1 MVEEIVLPRLT
12 YDSRQGEFPVELW
25 PEWQAVFDCP
35 ASLLLG
41 MGGEGSGKS
50 FHGALYATCR
60 MFYDL
65 QFNGSLYWVVG
76 ADFEDARKDFD
87 YIAGF
92 QQQLDNVAQLSMPS
106 HLDQQCTLTTKTGQ
120 KVVTISSYDF
130 TKIAREEPDG
140 IVGAE
145 VSRWYQETL
154 DRCEGRLI
162 RKYPHAWGIFTGSFE
177 SSDGWLPSLYNFGQG
192 PNDRDLRSF
201 SIPSWANRVK
211 YPLGRE
217 DPAIKRAEAGRS
229 PEKFME
235 RFGGKPVPSRRLVCH
250 NFRTNLHIDY
260 SLEYDPDLPLY
271 VGIDPGGIVYA
282 IVFVQFT
289 EDGEIRVIDE
299 IYAHRWTH
307 SDVINEFLGRP
318 YGRVVEG
325 GAIDVAAKQNQNA
338 MPIAI
343 DEWYKDTGLNLWAQK
358 HAVDDTVERLAWALS
373 NNPNTGR
380 ARLRIHPR
388 CAGIISEMGG
398 GASPVP
404 DGGAWMRYESKAGLG
419 PPMRRNDHACKALA
433 YLLAGPYGQQA
444 YDMALDRFESVSYVG
459 DSIYSARGS
468 RDSAEYIRR
477 TVGR

>member
-1 MVEEIVLPRLT
+1 
-12 YDSRQGEFPVELW
+12 
-25 PEWQAVFDCP
+25 
-35 ASLLLG
+35 

-87 YIAGF
+87 YIVSF
-92 QQQLDNVAQLSMPS
+92 QQQLDNIAQLSQPS
-106 HLDQQCTLTTKTGQ
+106 HLDQQCVLTTKTGQ
-120 KVVTISSYDF
+120 RVVTISSYDF

-145 VSRWYQETL
+145 VSRWYQETF

-177 SSDGWLPSLYNFGQG
+177 SSDGWLPTLYNFGQG

-211 YPLGRE
+211 FPLGRE

-250 NFRTNLHIDY
+250 NFRVTQHVDY
-260 SLEYDPDLPLY
+260 SLAYDPDLPLY
-271 VGIDPGGIVYA
+271 IGVDPGGVVYA
-282 IVFVQFT
+282 IVFVQFP
-289 EDGEIRVIDE
+289 EDGGINVIDE

-307 SDVINEFLGRP
+307 EEVISELLGRP
-318 YGRVVEG
+318 YGKLIEG

-343 DEWYKDTGLNLWAQK
+343 EEWYNDTGLNLWAQK
-358 HAVDDTVERLAWALS
+358 QAVDDTVERLAWALS

-380 ARLRIHPR
+380 PRLRIHPY
-388 CAGIISEMGG
+388 CTGIISEMGG
-398 GASPVP
+398 GQSPIP
-404 DGGAWMRYESKAGLG
+404 DGGAWMRYESREGLG
-419 PPMRRNDHACKALA
+419 PPMRRNDHACKALG
-433 YLLAGPYGQQA
+433 YLLGGPYGLQA
-444 YDMALDRFESVSYVG
+444 HDKAINDFQPVSYISNSFSTQRYKGESDHASYLGRNVG
-459 DSIYSARGS
+459 S
-468 RDSAEYIRR
+468 
-477 TVGR
+477 